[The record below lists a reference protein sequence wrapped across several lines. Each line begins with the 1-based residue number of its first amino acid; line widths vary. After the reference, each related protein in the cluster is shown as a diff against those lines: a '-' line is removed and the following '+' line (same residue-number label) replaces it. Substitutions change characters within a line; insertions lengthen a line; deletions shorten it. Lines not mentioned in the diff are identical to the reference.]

1 MNKTDITFVT
11 SKNITLH
18 FTQTKTAAPR
28 KQLTIVYFHGGG
40 LFCGSRHDLPEPY
53 QQLLVQAG
61 FDLLALD
68 YPFAPECSLRE
79 IHASV
84 QESMRFL
91 FAENLIPAG
100 ERYALFGRSA
110 GGYLSFMTC
119 SWLLETKL
127 PQPAALISLYGYAQL
142 TDPAF
147 HTPDKYYLSLG
158 KISAESCQKLLRSA
172 PITESPI
179 EERLCLYIRARQEG
193 SWIDTLC
200 QGEDPARFGVLES
213 QYPLFPPVYMAAC
226 TMDPDVPYRISKQ
239 LKRKLPHAVL
249 TTLYESSHDFDRDL
263 TQKTGEAVY
272 QEIIA
277 FLSSLSN

>member
-1 MNKTDITFVT
+1 MKTIDFSFLT
-11 SKNITLH
+11 SQKIALQ
-18 FTQTKTAAPR
+18 FTRTKTAAPR
-28 KQLTIVYFHGGG
+28 KQLTILYFHGGG

-53 QQLLVQAG
+53 QKLLLQAG
-61 FDLLALD
+61 YDLLSLE

-79 IHASV
+79 IHEAIR
-84 QESMRFL
+84 ESMAFL
-91 FAENLIPAG
+91 FAEGHIPTG

-127 PQPAALISLYGYAQL
+127 PPPAALISLYGYAQL

-147 HTPDKYYLSLG
+147 QQPDKYYLAMG
-158 KISAESCQKLLRSA
+158 KVSAESCQKRIRSA

-200 QGEDPARFGVLES
+200 REEDPTLFGVPES

-239 LKRKLPHAVL
+239 LKKKLPKAFL
-249 TTLYESSHDFDRDL
+249 TTIYESSHDFDRDL
-263 TQKTGEAVY
+263 TQKTGETVY
-272 QEIIA
+272 REIIA